1 MKHTVAL
8 VGNPNS
14 GKTTLFNQL
23 TGSKQHVGNW
33 PGVTIEKKVG
43 VFNYEEHEI
52 TLVDLP
58 GIYSMSPYSIEEVV
72 SRDFI
77 MEEHPDLIINIVDGT
92 NLERNLYLSMQLKE
106 LGLPMVIAVNMMDEL
121 HQKDIEL
128 NIQQL
133 SKELNTPVVPISARN
148 GEGMNELIHSL
159 IHNTN
164 SSTYI
169 YDVQTEN
176 ILNRIQVLVEETRH
190 DHTHDKFY
198 SIKLLEND
206 ELIRKELNFS
216 DKQLEEL
223 KSIQKDFCVLKN
235 QKDIDMAVADT
246 RYMEIEG
253 IISRSLCKPC
263 VAQMKSGSD
272 RIDSLLT
279 HKYLG
284 IPMFFVILFII
295 FMITFGP
302 LGSTLQGFLESCIE
316 LFSEWSMNGL
326 AGLGASDWAINLVT
340 TVIGGVGS
348 VVSFMPQ
355 IMLLFLFLSILED
368 SGYMSRAAFLMDRML
383 RKIGL
388 NGKAFIPM
396 LMGFG
401 CTVPAIMA
409 TRVLENE
416 KDRKMTMLLTPFM
429 SCGARL
435 PVYALFAGV
444 FFPTNAGVAI
454 FAMYVLGIVVAIVCG
469 LLLRKTVFKGD
480 GSTFI
485 LELPPY
491 RLPSF
496 KNTMMHMWEKAK
508 GFLTKAGTIIFSMTV
523 LLWFLTNFSFTF
535 QMVEDPAM
543 SILGNIGQAIAWI
556 FAPLGFGNW
565 QSVISLMSGFIA
577 KESVVSSM
585 SVVYGVGTNAE
596 LELVLA
602 QVFTHASAISFM
614 VFTLLYSPC
623 MAAVATI
630 KSESGSWKFTLESI
644 LFQTGVA
651 YIVSFIA
658 FSLFNVFM

>member
-33 PGVTIEKKVG
+33 PGVTIEKKMG
-43 VFNYEEHEI
+43 EFNFEEHEI

-72 SRDFI
+72 SRDYI
-77 MEEHPDLIINIVDGT
+77 MDEHPDLIINIVDGT

-121 HQKDIEL
+121 LAKEIEL
-128 NIQQL
+128 DINQL

-148 GEGMNELIHSL
+148 GEGMNELIHNL

-164 SSTYI
+164 SSTYL
-169 YDVQTEN
+169 YDDETEN
-176 ILNRIQVLVEETRH
+176 SLNQIQTLVEKRKH

-198 SIKLLEND
+198 SFKLLEND
-206 ELIRKELNFS
+206 ELIKKNLDFNDE
-216 DKQLEEL
+216 QLEEL
-223 KSIQKDFCVLKN
+223 ASIQRNFCLLKN

-246 RYMEIEG
+246 RYAEIEK
-253 IISRSLCKPC
+253 IISHSLCVPC
-263 VAQMKSGSD
+263 VASMKSGSD
-272 RIDSLLT
+272 KIDGLLT

-302 LGSTLQGFLESCIE
+302 LGSTLQGLVETGIE
-316 LFSEWSMNGL
+316 LFSGWLTTSLL
-326 AGLGASDWAINLVT
+326 AVGASGWAIDLVS

-348 VVSFMPQ
+348 VISFMPQ
-355 IMLLFLFLSILED
+355 IMLLFLFLSVLED
-368 SGYMSRAAFLMDRML
+368 SGYMSRAAFLMDRLL

-409 TRVLENE
+409 TRVLDSE

-444 FFPTNAGVAI
+444 FFPKNAGVAI
-454 FAMYVLGIVVAIVCG
+454 FSMYVLGIVVAITCG
-469 LLLRKTVFKGD
+469 LILRKTVFKSE

-496 KNTMMHMWEKAK
+496 RNTMMHMWEKAK

-523 LLWFLTNFSFTF
+523 LLWILTNFSFTL
-535 QMVEDPAM
+535 QMVEDPSL
-543 SILGNIGQAIAWI
+543 SILGSIGQAIAGI
-556 FAPLGFGNW
+556 FIPLGFGNW
-565 QSVISLMSGFIA
+565 QSVISLLSGFIA

-585 SVVYGVGTNAE
+585 SVVYSVGTSGA
-596 LELVLA
+596 LETVLG
-602 QVFTHASAISFM
+602 QVFTSASAISFM

-623 MAAVATI
+623 VAAIATI
-630 KSESGSWKFTLESI
+630 KSESGSWAFTGKSI

-651 YIVSFIA
+651 YIVAFIA
-658 FSLFNVFM
+658 YQLMSILL

>member
-43 VFNYEEHEI
+43 QFTYEEHEI

-72 SRDFI
+72 SRDYI
-77 MEEHPDLIINIVDGT
+77 MDEHPDLLINIVDGT

-121 HQKDIEL
+121 QQKDIEL
-128 NIQQL
+128 NIAQL

-148 GEGMNELIHSL
+148 GEGMNELVHSL
-159 IHNTN
+159 LHNTN

-176 ILNRIQVLVEETRH
+176 ILSRIQTLVEETRH

-198 SIKLLEND
+198 AFKLLEND
-206 ELIRKELNFS
+206 ELIKKNLNFNET
-216 DKQLEEL
+216 QLNEL
-223 KSIQKDFCVLKN
+223 HSIQRDFCVLKN

-246 RYMEIEG
+246 RYMEIER
-253 IISRSLCKPC
+253 IVSHSLCRPC
-263 VAQMKSGSD
+263 IAQMKSGSD

-284 IPMFFVILFII
+284 IPMFFVILFVI

-302 LGSTLQGFLESCIE
+302 LGSTLQGFLETGIE
-316 LFSEWSMNGL
+316 MFSEWSTVSL
-326 AGLGASDWAINLVT
+326 LGLGASDWAINLVT

-348 VVSFMPQ
+348 VISFMPQ
-355 IMLLFLFLSILED
+355 IMLLFLFLSLLED
-368 SGYMSRAAFLMDRML
+368 SGYMSRAAFLMDRLL

-401 CTVPAIMA
+401 CTVPAVMA

-444 FFPTNAGVAI
+444 FFPTSAGIAI
-454 FAMYVLGIVVAIVCG
+454 FSMYVLGIGVAIICG
-469 LLLRKTVFKGD
+469 LILRKTVFKGD

-491 RLPSF
+491 RFPSF

-523 LLWFLTNFSFTF
+523 LLWFLTNFSFTL
-535 QMVEDPAM
+535 QMVEDPSM

-556 FAPLGFGNW
+556 FTPLGFGNW
-565 QSVISLMSGFIA
+565 QSVISLLSGFIA

-585 SVVYGVGTNAE
+585 AVVYGVGTNAG
-596 LELVLA
+596 LETVLS

-623 MAAVATI
+623 MAAVATV
-630 KSESGSWKFTLESI
+630 KSESGSWKFTLQSI

-651 YIVSFIA
+651 YIVAFIA
-658 FSLFNVFM
+658 FNLLRIFI